1 LRHQTRDI
9 PEKAFLAVTPSSS
22 HSPPNAILIPPNP
35 SNLRG
40 SLNSGLAI
48 GKTSFKLTQK
58 GSLAMERTFLAI
70 KPDGVQRQLVGTI
83 VSRLELRGF
92 QLVGLKLMQ
101 VSKDLAEAH
110 YDEHKERPFFA
121 GLVEF
126 ITSGPVVAMVWE
138 GKGVVAAAR
147 KMIGKTNPLDS
158 EPGTIRGD
166 FGIDIGRNI
175 IHGSDGVET
184 ATREI
189 DLWFKPEELTSWSP
203 ATTAWLYE

>member
-1 LRHQTRDI
+1 
-9 PEKAFLAVTPSSS
+9 
-22 HSPPNAILIPPNP
+22 
-35 SNLRG
+35 
-40 SLNSGLAI
+40 
-48 GKTSFKLTQK
+48 
-58 GSLAMERTFLAI
+58 MERTFLAI

-83 VSRLELRGF
+83 VSRLESRGF

-110 YDEHKERPFFA
+110 YDEHRERPFFA

-189 DLWFKPEELTSWSP
+189 DLWFKPEELTAWSA
-203 ATTAWLYE
+203 ATSAWLYE